1 MVNGMNVNKITPI
14 THPLKDNSNEPH
26 VNMTVNEN
34 DQMYVAHSSLNDSN
48 VHVVIF
54 LAISPIITI
63 PTIEGI
69 LM

>member
-14 THPLKDNSNEPH
+14 TQPLNDNSNEPH
-26 VNMTVNEN
+26 VKMTVNEK
-34 DQMYVAHSSLNDSN
+34 DLIYVAHSSLNDSN
-48 VHVVIF
+48 VQVVIF
-54 LAISPIITI
+54 LAISPMITI